1 MRGQEQES
9 EKAAACKR
17 GKIIK
22 KKIKEA
28 DYNQSENDAIS
39 YFEWVA
45 GFVYLPGS

>member
-22 KKIKEA
+22 KIKEA
-28 DYNQSENDAIS
+28 DYNQTENDAIS